1 MSKEQIKDILTESQ
15 VTYPSIRQAHITT
28 NNITKRKII
37 MHRNIK
43 ITLIKLLYNI
53 YYYNNIYYI
62 IINM

>member
-1 MSKEQIKDILTESQ
+1 
-15 VTYPSIRQAHITT
+15 
-28 NNITKRKII
+28 
-37 MHRNIK
+37 MHWDIK